1 MSLPTAGRAFSAI
14 VLLTVPLVLAAPGGR
29 ARAQDSGPLPV
40 QVAVEELSPFLT
52 PDGVLTVRARLLSS
66 STETLDKVQ
75 IRLRIGDAVGSRSEL
90 QQLARTPPTDDDFVT
105 VNDLVPDGV
114 LPDELSP
121 GDVATLDLRLPA
133 DDRRLQRLFGDR
145 NGVHPLRIEVRA
157 RAGTS
162 IRTRVGAADTFLP
175 WWPEPTE
182 RTRIAWLW
190 PLTADDARGPGGRL
204 TDDELADDLED
215 GRLGLLVDVGRAAVD
230 RTPVTWVIDPALV
243 ESVADMADGYL
254 VRRADGTSTEGSG
267 QAAATA
273 WLAAARPALTD
284 PRGRTLALPYA
295 DPDITALNRAGQRDV
310 ISIAMQT
317 GRQVLADNGFAPI
330 ASRLAWPPGGAVDV
344 ATLGVLAAAGARDVV
359 VSASTLQADDDIGNA
374 TPSAA
379 TELNGVAPGVVTA
392 VATDAEVSR
401 LVAEGP
407 AAGGTT
413 EGTRLALQ
421 RVLAETAF
429 FTLERPSQSRDL
441 VVAPPRRW
449 NPARPFAAG
458 LLDLS
463 ASVPW
468 LRPDVVTNVATRP
481 RDDINRFI
489 TFSGADRER
498 ELPPAILTATRGERD
513 RVERYRS
520 ILAPVVDAPDDPL
533 PDRLERALL
542 RASSAR
548 YRDDAAG
555 ARSLVASVRALL
567 SDQFAKVSVAGGGL
581 ITMGGDTARLP
592 ITLVNDLSTT
602 VRVQVRIDSRNRL
615 SLPDGEVRTEVVAPG
630 RRQLQISARA
640 LVPGDFTITV
650 ALATPDGRPLP
661 GDPTLLRVR
670 SSAYGKVALA
680 ITIGAFVLLLL
691 GSATRL
697 LRRRRA
703 SRGRNPDAPGSAPL
717 ADAPPGPL

>member
-1 MSLPTAGRAFSAI
+1 MTSGPPCRSVRA
-14 VLLTVPLVLAAPGGR
+14 LLAAAAVLVLAAAVGIGGV
-29 ARAQDSGPLPV
+29 AALPAAAQDSDQDLPV
-40 QVAVEELSPFLT
+40 HVFVEEISPFLT
-52 PDGVLTVRARLLSS
+52 PDGVLTIRARLLSRS
-66 STETLDKVQ
+66 AETLDRVQ
-75 IRLRIGDAVGSRSEL
+75 IRLRVGDAVGSRSEL
-90 QQLARTPPTDDDFVT
+90 QQLARTPPTDSDFVT

-114 LPDELSP
+114 VPEELSP
-121 GDVATLDLRLPA
+121 GDVATVDLRLPA
-133 DDRRLQRLFGDR
+133 DDQRIARLFDDR
-145 NGVHPLRIEVRA
+145 NGVHPFRLEVRA

-162 IRTRVGAADTFLP
+162 TRSRVGAADTFLP

-190 PLTADDARGPGGRL
+190 PLTATDARGPAGRL
-204 TDDELADDLED
+204 TDDRLADDLAD
-215 GRLGLLVDVGRAAVD
+215 GRLALLVDVAASAVA
-230 RTPVTWVIDPALV
+230 RTPVTWAIDPALV
-243 ESVADMADGYL
+243 ENVASMANGYV
-254 VRRADGTSTEGSG
+254 VRRDDGSSTEGSG
-267 QAAATA
+267 QLAATE
-273 WLAAARPALTD
+273 WLAATRAALAD

-295 DPDITALNRAGQRDV
+295 DPDITALTRAGQRDV
-310 ISIAMQT
+310 VNIALQT
-317 GRQVLADNGFAPI
+317 GREVLTDNGFTTSQ
-330 ASRLAWPPGGAVDV
+330 SRLAWPPEGAVDV
-344 ATLGVLAAAGARDVV
+344 PTLGVLAAAGARDVV
-359 VSASTLQADDDIGNA
+359 VSASTLQDDDDEGNA

-379 TELNGVAPGVVTA
+379 TALDGAAPGTVTA
-392 VATDAEVSR
+392 VATDAELSR

-407 AAGGTT
+407 AAGGTA

-421 RVLAETAF
+421 RVFAETAF

-449 NPARPFAAG
+449 DPARPFAAG

-468 LRPDVVTNVATRP
+468 LRPDVIPNVAMRP
-481 RDDINRFI
+481 RDDVDRFI
-489 TFSGADRER
+489 AYSGADRER
-498 ELPPAILTATRGERD
+498 EVPPTVLAAVRVERD

-520 ILAPVVDAPDDPL
+520 ILAPIADSGADPL

-548 YRDDAAG
+548 YRDDVSAG
-555 ARSLVASVRALL
+555 RSLVAGVRTLL
-567 SDQFAKVSVAGGGL
+567 TEQFGKVSVAGGGL

-592 ITLVNDLSTT
+592 ITLVNDLDTT

-615 SLPDGEVRTEVVAPG
+615 TLPEGEVRTEVVAPG
-630 RRQLQISARA
+630 RRQLQVSARA
-640 LVPGDFTITV
+640 LVPGDFTISV
-650 ALATPDGRPLP
+650 ALSTPDGRPLP

-703 SRGRNPDAPGSAPL
+703 ARQPASAE
-717 ADAPPGPL
+717 AR

>member
-1 MSLPTAGRAFSAI
+1 M
-14 VLLTVPLVLAAPGGR
+14 VLLAAPLGLTATAQR
-29 ARAQDSGPLPV
+29 AEAQDDSGEPLPV
-40 QVAVEELSPFLT
+40 QVAVEEMSSFLT
-52 PDGVLTVRARLLSS
+52 PDGVLTLRARLLSNS
-66 STETLDKVQ
+66 SETLDKVQ
-75 IRLRIGDAVGSRSEL
+75 VRLRVGDAVGSRSEL
-90 QQLARTPPTDDDFVT
+90 QQLARTPPTDNDFVT
-105 VNDLVPDGV
+105 VNDLAEDAGV
-114 LPDELSP
+114 PDELSP

-133 DDRRLQRLFGDR
+133 DDPRVRRLFDDR

-157 RAGTS
+157 RSGTS
-162 IRTRVGAADTFLP
+162 NRTRVGVADTFMP

-182 RTRIAWLW
+182 RTRVAWLW

-204 TDDELADDLED
+204 TDDTLAGELED
-215 GRLGLLVDVGRAAVD
+215 GRLALLVDVAQAAAA

-243 ESVADMADGYL
+243 ENVEAMADGYL
-254 VRRADGTSTEGSG
+254 VRRDDGSTSEGSG
-267 QAAATA
+267 QAAAAA
-273 WLAAARPALTD
+273 WLASARTALGN

-295 DPDITALNRAGQRDV
+295 DPDITALTRAGQRDV
-310 ISIAMQT
+310 VSIALQT
-317 GRQVLADNGFAPI
+317 GRQVLADSGFANV

-344 ATLGVLAAAGARDVV
+344 ATLGVLAAAGARDVI
-359 VSASTLQADDDIGNA
+359 VSASTLQADDTVDNA

-379 TELNGVAPGVVTA
+379 TELNGVAPGAVTA
-392 VATDAEVSR
+392 VATDAELSR

-407 AAGGTT
+407 AAGGTA

-441 VVAPPRRW
+441 VIAPPRRW

-463 ASVPW
+463 AGVPW
-468 LRPDVVTNVATRP
+468 LQPDVVTNVATRP
-481 RDDINRFI
+481 RDDIDRFVA
-489 TFSGADRER
+489 FSGADRER
-498 ELPPAILTATRGERD
+498 ELPLAVLTAARVERD

-520 ILAPVVDAPDDPL
+520 ILAPAGDASVDLL

-542 RASSAR
+542 RAASSR
-548 YRDDAAG
+548 YRNDVTA
-555 ARSLVASVRALL
+555 ARSLVGDIRDVLGE
-567 SDQFAKVSVAGGGL
+567 QFAKVSVAGGGL

-592 ITLVNDLSTT
+592 ITLVNDLGTT

-650 ALATPDGRPLP
+650 SLATPDGRPLP
-661 GDPTLLRVR
+661 GEPTLLRVR

-691 GSATRL
+691 GSVTRL
-697 LRRRRA
+697 ARRRR
-703 SRGRNPDAPGSAPL
+703 RV
-717 ADAPPGPL
+717 ADREPA